1 MKPFH
6 PEINLL
12 FNALVFFTRIP
23 APQGVD
29 YSGSNLNK
37 ASRYLPLIGLLIGVC
52 AALMLSLTAQFL
64 PQSLAVLLSML
75 TTILLTGAFHEDG
88 LADCADGFGGGW
100 NKEQVLRIMKDSRIG
115 TYGAVALLISLT
127 IKFHALSELL
137 YPASVLILGHSL
149 SRFAAVCLIY
159 RDSYVREDAD
169 AKAKP
174 LANRIDRNG
183 LLIASLPP
191 VLALLLM
198 ASLSAWLVLIPVCL
212 VAVACSYYFK
222 KRIGGYTGDCLGT
235 CQQLTELSI
244 YLFFCLPWFI

>member
-23 APQGVD
+23 APKGVD
-29 YSGSNLNK
+29 FSTVNLNR
-37 ASRYLPLIGLLIGVC
+37 ASRYFPLIGLFVGAC
-52 AALMLSLTAQFL
+52 AALVLITTSQFL
-64 PQSLAVLLSML
+64 PLSLAVLLSMASS
-75 TTILLTGAFHEDG
+75 ILITGAFHEDG
-88 LADCADGFGGGW
+88 LADSVDGFGGGW
-100 NKEQVLRIMKDSRIG
+100 SKEQVLRIMKDSSIG
-115 TYGAVALLISLT
+115 TYGVVALIITLA
-127 IKFHALSELL
+127 IKYHALGELM

-159 RDSYVREDAD
+159 RDNYVREGAD

-174 LANRIDRNG
+174 LASTIERNG
-183 LLIASLPP
+183 LLIAGLPP

-198 ASLSAWLVLIPVCL
+198 ASLNAWLVLIPVCL
-212 VAVACSYYFK
+212 ITAGCSYYFN

>member
-1 MKPFH
+1 MKAFH

-29 YSGSNLNK
+29 YSAANLNR
-37 ASRYLPLIGLLIGVC
+37 ASRYLPLVGLFIGAC
-52 AALMLSLTAQFL
+52 AALILSIAEQVFPL
-64 PQSLAVLLSML
+64 SLAVLLSML

-88 LADCADGFGGGW
+88 LADSADGFGGGW

-115 TYGAVALLISLT
+115 TYGVVALIITLA
-127 IKFHALSELL
+127 IKYHALSELM
-137 YPASVLILGHSL
+137 YPASILILGHSL

-159 RDSYVREDAD
+159 RDSYVREDTD

-212 VAVACSYYFK
+212 ITAGCSYYFN